1 MNCGDMLS
9 DQGIF
14 PKIRHLK
21 MLLTEIVQN
30 TGCMND
36 VQPVFLSVHLETLF
50 FDFYF
55 LIFIF

>member
-21 MLLTEIVQN
+21 LLMTEIVKN

-36 VQPVFLSVHLETLF
+36 IQPVFLSVH
-50 FDFYF
+50 
-55 LIFIF
+55 IGNFIF